1 MSYKSQL
8 GAHNS
13 LGPGGGGESR
23 GVIFVGIA
31 LKLET
36 VGRIFSISF
45 SVQELNFLTNCNLCS
60 RVRALGQVAGKL
72 ISVLLGL
79 VTLATTML

>member
-1 MSYKSQL
+1 MSYKFQL
-8 GAHNS
+8 GAHNN
-13 LGPGGGGESR
+13 LGGGEAGENW

-36 VGRIFSISF
+36 VGRIFFNFF
-45 SVQELNFLTNCNLCS
+45 SVRELNFLTNCNLCS
-60 RVRALGQVAGKL
+60 RVRAPGRVAGKS
-72 ISVLLGL
+72 ISVLPGL

>member
-1 MSYKSQL
+1 MSYKFQL

-13 LGPGGGGESR
+13 LGGAGESW

-36 VGRIFSISF
+36 GGRIFSIFF

-60 RVRALGQVAGKL
+60 RVRALGRVAGKS
-72 ISVLLGL
+72 ISVLPGL

>member
-1 MSYKSQL
+1 MSYKFQL

-13 LGPGGGGESR
+13 LGGWGGGELGSDFCR
-23 GVIFVGIA
+23 H
-31 LKLET
+31 
-36 VGRIFSISF
+36 SIKTWNSWPNFFNFF